1 MITTSQYNTH
11 ESEPDTETSSHVNVP
26 SPNIEKDDDY
36 SQSQPVIHIRFGD
49 FSYYVLYDW
58 YRCTYLIKGRYKC
71 HNKYTNQPTNNYK
84 YVYFQTITSIDVSK
98 FIKMFEPTETVTI
111 HFYSCSCLPYDVD
124 DISHDELYNMYESDG
139 LMIYGPSIST
149 NSIDRLSQ
157 LIRLTKSVF
166 N

>member
-1 MITTSQYNTH
+1 MITTSQYNTY

-26 SPNIEKDDDY
+26 SPNIENDYDY
-36 SQSQPVIHIRFGD
+36 SQPQPVIHIRFGE

-58 YRCTYLIKGRYKC
+58 YRCTYLIKGRYKLN
-71 HNKYTNQPTNNYK
+71 NKYTNFK
-84 YVYFQTITSIDVSK
+84 YVYFQTMTSNDVAK
-98 FIKMFEPTETVTI
+98 FIKMFEPTETVTVL
-111 HFYSCSCLPYDVD
+111 FYSCSCLPYDVD
-124 DISHDELYNMYESDG
+124 DITHNELYDMYESDG
-139 LMIYGPSIST
+139 LMLYGPSIST